1 MNDFVEEQMGRRG
14 RQTIRKWTHVHLL
27 SSFAASSSCVS
38 LFLRPEWHRTEALF
52 PLVLLLK
59 SRPKSGQDALPA
71 LPKKRRRRR
80 RRRPNVPTFIDP
92 PPSSSQG
99 GCLLWF
105 SSVSYILYNRLL
117 FFFVHFTIFFK
128 FTATTSR
135 PAITSMIH
143 LKVET
148 AKTTPSSSH
157 RGIGEIFLK
166 QKVPLFCR
174 GGEASSGKLIIIRGS
189 GPVSGE
195 RIWKEKKK
203 FIPQR
208 NFCVCPWP
216 RQRQVRKRIQK
227 KKGKI
232 VESKS
237 GRRFF
242 LQWHVTCC
250 QNRNHRN
257 EKKELASLSSQRRAN

>member
-14 RQTIRKWTHVHLL
+14 RQTSRKWTHVHLL

-80 RRRPNVPTFIDP
+80 PNVPTFIDP

-117 FFFVHFTIFFK
+117 FFLYISPFSLNLQQQHHDRPLRRWFTWK
-128 FTATTSR
+128 
-135 PAITSMIH
+135 
-143 LKVET
+143 LKLP
-148 AKTTPSSSH
+148 KQRHHH
-157 RGIGEIFLK
+157 RIGELVKYF
-166 QKVPLFCR
+166 
-174 GGEASSGKLIIIRGS
+174 
-189 GPVSGE
+189 
-195 RIWKEKKK
+195 W
-203 FIPQR
+203 
-208 NFCVCPWP
+208 
-216 RQRQVRKRIQK
+216 QK
-227 KKGKI
+227 KCRSFAAAARLLR
-232 VESKS
+232 EN
-237 GRRFF
+237 
-242 LQWHVTCC
+242 W
-250 QNRNHRN
+250 
-257 EKKELASLSSQRRAN
+257 